1 MLEQITVGIDVSK
14 DRLDVH
20 IRPTSEAFAV
30 PRDGAGLA
38 ALCDRLKGLC
48 PALVA
53 LEATRGY
60 ETVVAAAIAGAD
72 LPVVVVNPGQVR
84 SFARALG
91 KRAKTDP
98 IDAAVI
104 AHFAEATAPE
114 VRPLPDEATQMLA
127 DLVARRRQIVEMMGS
142 ERQRLRRMTLPRVR
156 RSIER
161 PIRALEKELADLDHD
176 IDDAVRGSPAWREAE
191 DLLSSVPGV
200 GPVVSR
206 SLLAEL
212 PKLGTL
218 DRKKIAALAGL
229 APFTRQ
235 SGTWKGR
242 SFIGGGR
249 TAVRT
254 VLFMAALVATRHNP
268 VLKAFYQRL
277 LQAGKPR
284 CSPSS
289 PSQDVSSSS
298 STPSSG
304 TNAHGKTLDRKD
316 SRSHHSDGAREN
328 LCRLH
333 SAADHHEIV
342 VLLLQAARR
351 EVRRFR
357 SQQLPVDRV
366 GLQMHQRSQT
376 LHADVAGQQPQP
388 PEIRPLRRIEQNAQ
402 RHTALLRIDQ
412 RLDDRAIGQNEGGE
426 IHRVACFGDQIDIDM
441 LKALDR
447 RVVDLE
453 GLRGDADARHQQAAT
468 TPPAR
473 RIVIPAPR
481 RRGII
486 VGKAMESKGMSER
499 SESAARMATA
509 AGPEVPICAS
519 AGMHLSAIR
528 ATPAGS
534 RDRRPFYIQ
543 SSPVKIRES

>member
-1 MLEQITVGIDVSK
+1 MSEQITVGIDVSK

-20 IRPTSEAFAV
+20 VRPTSEAFAV

-38 ALCDRLKGLC
+38 TLCDRLKALA

-53 LEATRGY
+53 LEATGGY
-60 ETVVAAAIAGAD
+60 ETVVAAALAGVD

-161 PIRALEKELADLDHD
+161 LIRALEKELADLDHD

-212 PKLGTL
+212 PELGTL

-268 VLKAFYQRL
+268 ILKAFYQRL
-277 LQAGKPR
+277 LQAGKPKML
-284 CSPSS
+284 
-289 PSQDVSSSS
+289 
-298 STPSSG
+298 
-304 TNAHGKTLDRKD
+304 A
-316 SRSHHSDGAREN
+316 
-328 LCRLH
+328 
-333 SAADHHEIV
+333 
-342 VLLLQAARR
+342 LLAVARR
-351 EVRRFR
+351 LLVI
-357 SQQLPVDRV
+357 L
-366 GLQMHQRSQT
+366 
-376 LHADVAGQQPQP
+376 
-388 PEIRPLRRIEQNAQ
+388 NAI
-402 RHTALLRIDQ
+402 L
-412 RLDDRAIGQNEGGE
+412 
-426 IHRVACFGDQIDIDM
+426 
-441 LKALDR
+441 
-447 RVVDLE
+447 
-453 GLRGDADARHQQAAT
+453 
-468 TPPAR
+468 
-473 RIVIPAPR
+473 
-481 RRGII
+481 
-486 VGKAMESKGMSER
+486 
-499 SESAARMATA
+499 
-509 AGPEVPICAS
+509 
-519 AGMHLSAIR
+519 
-528 ATPAGS
+528 
-534 RDRRPFYIQ
+534 RDRRPWQ
-543 SSPVKIRES
+543 SA